1 MKKSLIVIGFSVFVV
16 CQGGCV
22 SVESDQGGDHKKASV
37 DGAIAEIDAVG
48 KLSFSSEREAGYER
62 IAGRKGLSP
71 RAQAYLVDEALDKL
85 SFDSEKEE
93 VLLALIGNS
102 SFSSAAEREILQVGI
117 ERLAFESS
125 KKRVLKAINDRK

>member
-1 MKKSLIVIGFSVFVV
+1 MKKSLVIIGFSVFVV
-16 CQGGCV
+16 CQGGCIF
-22 SVESDQGGDHKKASV
+22 VESDQGGDHKPTSV

-48 KLSFSSEREAGYER
+48 RLSFSSEREAAYKR
-62 IAGRKGLSP
+62 IASRKGLSP
-71 RAQAYLVDEALDKL
+71 RAQVYLVDEALDKL

-102 SFSSAAEREILQVGI
+102 SFSSAGEREILQVGV

-125 KKRVLKAINDRK
+125 KKRVLKAIKDRK